1 MPDHC
6 VRGSSCRVLILNR
19 QKIVLAQASTAYK
32 HSLKE
37 VLASPAI
44 ASQIKVLSRAHKA
57 IPLSLQVEKAE
68 AYICT
73 F

>member
-1 MPDHC
+1 M
-6 VRGSSCRVLILNR
+6 LILNR

-44 ASQIKVLSRAHKA
+44 ASQIKVLSHAHKSV
-57 IPLSLQVEKAE
+57 PLSFQVGKAE
-68 AYICT
+68 AYFWT

>member
-1 MPDHC
+1 MIC
-6 VRGSSCRVLILNR
+6 GARRALILNR

-44 ASQIKVLSRAHKA
+44 ASQIKVRRFRFRQESSVGWRVIARPSGKKH
-57 IPLSLQVEKAE
+57 
-68 AYICT
+68 
-73 F
+73 